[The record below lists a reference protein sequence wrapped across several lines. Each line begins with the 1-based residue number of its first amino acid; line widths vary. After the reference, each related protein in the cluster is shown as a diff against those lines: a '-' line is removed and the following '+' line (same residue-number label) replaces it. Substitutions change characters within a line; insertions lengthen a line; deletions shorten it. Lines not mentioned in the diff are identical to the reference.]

1 MDQEHPKI
9 PEIWLSVA
17 YVGAGLAQIPPWD
30 RASAHISYCDKL
42 QDYQPKSNPF
52 DQDEEVAGMRSLK
65 NILRQFGLAVII
77 GDRYDLMV
85 PIIDS
90 LGGKESHGQIA
101 NELRLHSGS
110 PGELRTQGSANN
122 SSMQ

>member
-1 MDQEHPKI
+1 MLPRNN
-9 PEIWLSVA
+9 PNF
-17 YVGAGLAQIPPWD
+17 LALFLTRRTLD
-30 RASAHISYCDKL
+30 TRHLA
-42 QDYQPKSNPF
+42 SNPF
-52 DQDEEVAGMRSLK
+52 DQDEEVAGLRSLK